1 MVYKYVGCTSRSA
14 VRHDGNQ
21 VKDLKAGNGQHNA
34 YEKRSRCQHRQ
45 RDISEP
51 LKCIGA
57 VYLCCLIKLSWNR
70 LQTG

>member
-34 YEKRSRCQHRQ
+34 YENVVGVS
-45 RDISEP
+45 
-51 LKCIGA
+51 IGS
-57 VYLCCLIKLSWNR
+57 VIFLNR
-70 LQTG
+70 